1 MNRAIPMAAGIL
13 AFVAG
18 AYQGWS
24 IPRLLHTASTYAETL
39 RGLEDYTTS
48 FHAFVM
54 WLTTEAV
61 ASAIAALALIL
72 GGAMVLAGMPLGRGF
87 VIVGCAI
94 AVIHS
99 CVGWMIAT
107 SMLHWFAEIG
117 ADDYGLLWFN
127 IPNRSAIVVLS
138 IVVPV
143 VTVILAMLPATRRW
157 CQETPEAGATETAA
171 AQGDPAPTAKPTSE
185 IADRHPPPG

>member
-24 IPRLLHTASTYAETL
+24 IPRLLHTASTYSETL

-48 FHAFVM
+48 FHAFVV
-54 WLTTEAV
+54 WLTTEA
-61 ASAIAALALIL
+61 AAAAIAALALIL
-72 GGAMVLAGMPLGRGF
+72 GGAMVLAGKSLGRGF
-87 VIVGCAI
+87 IVVGCAI
-94 AVIHS
+94 AIIHS
-99 CVGWMIAT
+99 CVGWMVAT

-127 IPNRSAIVVLS
+127 MPSRAAIVLLS

-143 VTVILAMLPATRRW
+143 ITVILVLLPATRRW
-157 CQETPEAGATETAA
+157 CQGIPTGDAATETAA
-171 AQGDPAPTAKPTSE
+171 AQGDPAPTAET
-185 IADRHPPPG
+185 D